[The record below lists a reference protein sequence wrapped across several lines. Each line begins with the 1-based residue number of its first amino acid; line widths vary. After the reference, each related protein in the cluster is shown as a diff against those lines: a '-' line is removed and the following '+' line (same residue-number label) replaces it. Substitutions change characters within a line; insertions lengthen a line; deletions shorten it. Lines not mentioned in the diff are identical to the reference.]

1 MTAFALPDQINGM
14 TTVKSEDAS
23 EWHKLFA
30 EAEKRIKEIEHAD
43 EGLDIPA
50 INELRYAAFHLLEIL
65 TSSPAK
71 QAAHAPKLTAH
82 LQRAIYDASEAL
94 ISLQLKELK
103 TFQEDYRLIVVSDV
117 VKNYQELMQQAEEAS
132 SLIKGNQRSREGR
145 ETYYSDAL
153 QHVDTLKKTNIILRA
168 ARDELNKK
176 LTLHRRDS
184 RRWLIGTVIAAVA
197 ATVGLAKLLGAF

>member
-1 MTAFALPDQINGM
+1 M

-30 EAEKRIKEIEHAD
+30 EAEKRVKEIEHSN

-65 TSSPAK
+65 TSTPANQETHK
-71 QAAHAPKLTAH
+71 PKLKAH
-82 LQRAIYDASEAL
+82 LQRAIYDACEAL

-103 TFQEDYRLIVVSDV
+103 TFQDDYRLIVVSDV

-132 SLIKGNQRSREGR
+132 SLIKGNQRGHEGR

-153 QHVDTLKKTNIILRA
+153 QHVDTLKKTNITLRA
-168 ARDELNKK
+168 ARDDLNKK
-176 LTLHRRDS
+176 LVLHRRDS
-184 RRWLIGTVIAAVA
+184 RRWAIGIILTA
-197 ATVGLAKLLGAF
+197 ATAIVGLAKLFGAF